1 MIISY
6 IKNESSFKIE
16 PISEMEIDAGY
27 IEDAEVYYEI
37 LKAHDHKVEKP
48 EWPARVKGACYD
60 KDYGKKT
67 ADYYLSLVKR
77 IGVSDIEVSNGGKT
91 VRLLP

>member
-16 PISEMEIDAGY
+16 YISEMETGAGCM
-27 IEDAEVYYEI
+27 ENAEVYYEI

-48 EWPARVKGACYD
+48 EWPSRVKGECYD

-67 ADYYLSLVKR
+67 EDKYLSLVKR